1 MRYYIRANG
10 KLSSVTISD
19 TLSDYL
25 IAKTAASVG
34 DVKRARKAAQRW
46 INDLAT
52 SSVVPDKNVSQ
63 WVQARIIDFI
73 VDPAIVARRAA
84 MLERENARR
93 QKLHELKRL
102 RELEPRN
109 A

>member
-25 IAKTAASVG
+25 IAKTAASLG
-34 DVKRARKAAQRW
+34 DMKRARKAAQSW
-46 INDLAT
+46 INDLAAR
-52 SSVVPDKNVSQ
+52 SVVPDKNVSQ

-73 VDPAIVARRAA
+73 VDPAIVARRVA
-84 MLERENARR
+84 MIEKAEARRREIDERARRRALERA
-93 QKLHELKRL
+93 
-102 RELEPRN
+102 
-109 A
+109 

>member
-10 KLSSVTISD
+10 KLSSITISD

-25 IAKTAASVG
+25 IAKSSARLG

-46 INDLAT
+46 INDLAAR
-52 SSVVPDKNVSQ
+52 SVVPDRNVSQ

-73 VDPAIVARRAA
+73 VDPDIVARRAEMTEKA
-84 MLERENARR
+84 EALRLMLDELARQR
-93 QKLHELKRL
+93 GVDR
-102 RELEPRN
+102 